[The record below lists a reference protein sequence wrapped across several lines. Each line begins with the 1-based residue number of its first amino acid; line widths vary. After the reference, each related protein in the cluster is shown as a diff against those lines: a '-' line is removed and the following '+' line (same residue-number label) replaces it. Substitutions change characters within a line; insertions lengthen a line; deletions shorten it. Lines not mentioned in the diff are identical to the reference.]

1 MVDVIILEE
10 ARYLFADTFIEFPN
24 FEKQLI
30 SVFKEYIESNRTKVP
45 DIFGR
50 DVPYRYPKTLYD
62 LNVQHIHLKLPPNRF
77 PKKQA
82 QYDRRNSTKEPN
94 KDIFLVYVISD
105 SNPERFALLAILRPH
120 AHKKSKERRILDLFC
135 QLAEKYQDQEYE
147 LSCAAD

>member
-24 FEKQLI
+24 FENQLI

-50 DVPYRYPKTLYD
+50 DVPYRQPNRLYE

-77 PKKQA
+77 PKNQP
-82 QYDRRNSTKEPN
+82 QYYRCNATREPN

-105 SNPERFALLAILRPH
+105 FNPKRFALLAILRPH
-120 AHKKSKERRILDLFC
+120 AHKKSKERRILNLFC
-135 QLAEKYQDQEYE
+135 QLAEKYQEQEFE
-147 LSCAAD
+147 LYCATD